1 MERNEFIKLLINGYF
16 MQTINGKNIYYYSDG
31 LFWVND
37 ETTDRLFNPN
47 DISMLKDYAKL
58 SESEFLNLRSM

>member
-37 ETTDRLFNPN
+37 ETTDRLFNPSKVN
-47 DISMLKDYAKL
+47 
-58 SESEFLNLRSM
+58 F

>member
-31 LFWVND
+31 YFWVND

-58 SESEFLNLRSM
+58 SKSEFLNLRSM